1 MTAGYILVFVILVL
15 GGVIATVS
23 DRLGTKVGKARLS
36 LFKLRPRDTAVVV
49 TVMAGS
55 ILSATTLGILFAT
68 SKPLRTGVFR
78 IDEIQKRLNN
88 ARRELNQATQEKNR
102 VETELGQARAA
113 QAQARGNLEEINRS
127 LQAANAE
134 QAKTQAK
141 LNSLRTQLNSVEAA
155 KSKTEKQ
162 LSEVEAAKSQTE
174 EQLLSVEAA
183 KSRMESQLKMVETAR
198 ASTKSQLDR
207 TESQLNTVSAQ
218 KTSLRSEIAQLQGE
232 RQQLIEQRE
241 QVKTQIA
248 QRDAEISKRDREIAK
263 RDVEIAKRDAEITQ
277 REGEIAKREGEIAKR
292 DKEIVSR
299 NELIAQ
305 RDQEIAQRVQNL
317 ADRDRAIVDR
327 DKVIAEREALLQTLA
342 EQQTKLEQ
350 QQALLQQQVQ
360 VLERDFQAIR
370 EGTVAI
376 RRGQILAAG
385 VVRIVD
391 PALASRAID
400 RLLQEANKTTVE
412 LMQPGNTKVKEQV
425 VQITNA
431 EIEQLINQIKDGQD
445 YVVRIVAGANYL
457 REEKRIKVFAEAEIN
472 RVVFRAG
479 DVIVGISVDPVT
491 STDEQVRQQLQ
502 QLIEACQFRAR
513 LIGVVGG
520 RVQVADNRIETLAG
534 FVDRLQQY
542 DKPLEVQ
549 AIATDVTYIAG
560 PLKIDLVA
568 LENGVVVFRTGQ
580 QPPGGPDVKVK

>member
-55 ILSATTLGILFAT
+55 ILSALTLGILFAT

-88 ARRELNQATQEKNR
+88 ARREIDQATQEKHR
-102 VETELGQARAA
+102 VETELAQALAA
-113 QAQARGNLEEINRS
+113 QAQARANLEQINQS

-134 QAKTQAK
+134 QARTQTK
-141 LNSLRTQLNSVEAA
+141 LNSLRAQLNSVQAA
-155 KSKTEKQ
+155 KSKTEQQ
-162 LSEVEAAKSQTE
+162 LSQVEAAKSQTE
-174 EQLLSVEAA
+174 EQLSSVEAA
-183 KSRMESQLKMVETAR
+183 KSRTEEQLKLVETAR
-198 ASTKSQLDR
+198 LSTKAQLDR
-207 TESQLNTVSAQ
+207 TENQLKTVSAQ
-218 KTSLRSEIAQLQGE
+218 KTTLGSEIAQLQEE

-248 QRDAEISKRDREIAK
+248 QRDR
-263 RDVEIAKRDAEITQ
+263 EIAKRDAEIAQ
-277 REGEIAKREGEIAKR
+277 R
-292 DKEIVSR
+292 DKEIVDR

-305 RDQEIAQRVQNL
+305 RDKEIAQRMQNL
-317 ADRDRAIVDR
+317 AERDRIIVER
-327 DKVIAEREALLQTLA
+327 DKVIAEREALLETLA
-342 EQQTKLEQ
+342 QQQAQLEQ
-350 QQALLQQQVQ
+350 QQTLLQQQVQ

-385 VVRIVD
+385 VVRIVE
-391 PALASRAID
+391 PAMASGAID
-400 RLLQEANKTTVE
+400 QLLREANKTTVG
-412 LMQPGNTKVKEQV
+412 LMQPENTKVRDQV
-425 VQITNA
+425 IQITKA
-431 EIEQLINQIKDGQD
+431 EIDQLISQIKDGQD

-457 REEKRIKVFAEAEIN
+457 REEKLIKVFAEAEIN

-479 DVIVGISVDPVT
+479 DVIAGVAVDPVT
-491 STDEQVRQQLQ
+491 LTDEQVRQQLL

-520 RVQVADNRIETLAG
+520 RVQVADNRVETLAG
-534 FVDRLQQY
+534 FIERLQQY
-542 DKPLEVQ
+542 EKPLDVQ
-549 AIATDVTYIAG
+549 AITADVTYIAG

-568 LENGVVVFRTGQ
+568 LENGAVVFRTGQ
-580 QPPGGPDVKVK
+580 QNQGGGEN

>member
-55 ILSATTLGILFAT
+55 ILSAITLGILFAT

-88 ARRELNQATQEKNR
+88 ARREINQATQEKNR
-102 VETELGQARAA
+102 VESELAQARAA
-113 QAQARGNLEEINRS
+113 QAQARANLEQINQS

-134 QAKTQAK
+134 QARTQTK
-141 LNSLRTQLNSVEAA
+141 LNSLRAQLNSVQAAKSKTEEQLSQVEAA
-155 KSKTEKQ
+155 KSKTEEQ
-162 LSEVEAAKSQTE
+162 LS
-174 EQLLSVEAA
+174 SVEAA
-183 KSRMESQLKMVETAR
+183 KSRTEEQLKLVETIR
-198 ASTKSQLDR
+198 STTQAQLDR
-207 TESQLNTVSAQ
+207 TENQLKTVSAQ
-218 KTSLRSEIAQLQGE
+218 KTTLGSEIAQLQEE

-248 QRDAEISKRDREIAK
+248 QRDREIAQRDREIVA
-263 RDVEIAKRDAEITQ
+263 
-277 REGEIAKREGEIAKR
+277 
-292 DKEIVSR
+292 R

-305 RDQEIAQRVQNL
+305 RDKEIAQRVQNL
-317 ADRDRAIVDR
+317 AERDRIIVER
-327 DKVIAEREALLQTLA
+327 DKVIAEREALLETLA
-342 EQQTKLEQ
+342 QQQTQLEQ
-350 QQALLQQQVQ
+350 QQTVLQQQVQ
-360 VLERDFQAIR
+360 ILERDFQAIR

-385 VVRIVD
+385 VVRIIE
-391 PALASRAID
+391 PGMASGAID

-412 LMQPGNTKVKEQV
+412 LMQPENKKAKEQV
-425 VQITNA
+425 IQITKA
-431 EIEQLINQIKDGQD
+431 EIDQLISQIKDGQD

-457 REEKRIKVFAEAEIN
+457 REEKLIKVFAEAEIN

-479 DVIVGISVDPVT
+479 DVIAGVAVDSVT
-491 STDEQVRQQLQ
+491 LTDEQVRQQLL

-520 RVQVADNRIETLAG
+520 RVQVADNQVETLAG
-534 FVDRLQQY
+534 FIERLQQY
-542 DKPLEVQ
+542 DKPLDVQ
-549 AIATDVTYIAG
+549 AIAADVTYIAG

-568 LENGVVVFRTGQ
+568 RENGVVVFRTGQ
-580 QPPGGPDVKVK
+580 QIQGQGDLKLR

>member
-55 ILSATTLGILFAT
+55 ILSALTLGILFAT

-88 ARRELNQATQEKNR
+88 ARREINQATQEKNR
-102 VETELGQARAA
+102 VESELAQARAA
-113 QAQARGNLEEINRS
+113 QAQARANLEQINQS

-134 QAKTQAK
+134 QARTQTK
-141 LNSLRTQLNSVEAA
+141 LNSLRAQLNSVQAAKSKTEQQLSQVEAA
-155 KSKTEKQ
+155 KSKTEEQ
-162 LSEVEAAKSQTE
+162 LS
-174 EQLLSVEAA
+174 SVEAA
-183 KSRMESQLKMVETAR
+183 KSRTEEQLKLVETAR
-198 ASTKSQLDR
+198 SSTKAQLDR
-207 TESQLNTVSAQ
+207 TENQLKTVSAQ
-218 KTSLRSEIAQLQGE
+218 KTTLGSEIAQLQEE
-232 RQQLIEQRE
+232 RQELID

-248 QRDAEISKRDREIAK
+248 QRDR
-263 RDVEIAKRDAEITQ
+263 EIAKRDAEIAQ
-277 REGEIAKREGEIAKR
+277 R
-292 DKEIVSR
+292 DKEIVDR

-305 RDQEIAQRVQNL
+305 RDKEIAQRVQNL
-317 ADRDRAIVDR
+317 AERDRTIVER
-327 DKVIAEREALLQTLA
+327 DKVIAEREALLETLA
-342 EQQTKLEQ
+342 QQQTQLEQ
-350 QQALLQQQVQ
+350 QQTLLQQQVQ

-385 VVRIVD
+385 VVRIIE
-391 PALASRAID
+391 PGMASGAID
-400 RLLQEANKTTVE
+400 RLLQEANKTTVG
-412 LMQPGNTKVKEQV
+412 LMQPENRKVREQV
-425 VQITNA
+425 IQITKA
-431 EIEQLINQIKDGQD
+431 EIDQLISQIKDGQD

-457 REEKRIKVFAEAEIN
+457 REEKVIKVFAEAEIN

-479 DVIVGISVDPVT
+479 DVIAGVAVDPVT
-491 STDEQVRQQLQ
+491 LTDEQVRQQLL

-520 RVQVADNRIETLAG
+520 RVQVADNQIETLAG
-534 FVDRLQQY
+534 FIERLQQY
-542 DKPLEVQ
+542 EKPLDVQ
-549 AIATDVTYIAG
+549 AIAADVTYIAG

-568 LENGVVVFRTGQ
+568 LENGAVVFRTGQ
-580 QPPGGPDVKVK
+580 QTQGPGDLKIK

>member
-55 ILSATTLGILFAT
+55 ILSAITLGILFAT

-88 ARRELNQATQEKNR
+88 ARREINQATQEKNR
-102 VETELGQARAA
+102 VETELAQARAA
-113 QAQARGNLEEINRS
+113 QAQARANLEQINRS
-127 LQAANAE
+127 LLAANAE
-134 QAKTQAK
+134 QARTQTK
-141 LNSLRTQLNSVEAA
+141 LNSLRSQLNSVQAA
-155 KSKTEKQ
+155 KSQTEQQ
-162 LSEVEAAKSQTE
+162 LSQVEAAKSQTE
-174 EQLLSVEAA
+174 EQLASVEAA
-183 KSRMESQLKMVETAR
+183 KSRTEAQLKLVETAR
-198 ASTKSQLDR
+198 STTRTQLDR

-218 KTSLRSEIAQLQGE
+218 KTTLGSEIAQLQAE

-248 QRDAEISKRDREIAK
+248 QRDREIAK
-263 RDVEIAKRDAEITQ
+263 RDAAIAKRDA
-277 REGEIAKREGEIAKR
+277 A
-292 DKEIVSR
+292 IVDR
-299 NELIAQ
+299 NALIAQ
-305 RDQEIAQRVQNL
+305 RDKEIAQRVQNL
-317 ADRDRAIVDR
+317 ADRDLTIVDR
-327 DKVIAEREALLQTLA
+327 DKVIAEREALLETLA
-342 EQQTKLEQ
+342 QQQAQLEQ
-350 QQALLQQQVQ
+350 QQTLLQQQMQ

-385 VVRIVD
+385 VVRITD
-391 PALASRAID
+391 TGTASRAID
-400 RLLQEANKTTVE
+400 RLLQEANKTTVG
-412 LMQPGNTKVKEQV
+412 LMQPENSKIREQV
-425 VQITNA
+425 IQITKA
-431 EIEQLINQIKDGQD
+431 EIDQLISQIKDGQD

-479 DVIVGISVDPVT
+479 DVISAVSVDPVT
-491 STDEQVRQQLQ
+491 STDERVREQLQ

-542 DKPLEVQ
+542 DKPLEVR
-549 AIATDVTYIAG
+549 AIAADVTYIAG

-568 LENGVVVFRTGQ
+568 VQNGIVVFRTGKPPTVNR
-580 QPPGGPDVKVK
+580 QPTNNK

>member
-55 ILSATTLGILFAT
+55 ILSALTLGILFAT

-88 ARRELNQATQEKNR
+88 ARREINQATQEKNR
-102 VETELGQARAA
+102 VETELAQARAA
-113 QAQARGNLEEINRS
+113 QAQARANLEQINQS

-134 QAKTQAK
+134 QALTQTK
-141 LNSLRTQLNSVEAA
+141 LNSLRAQLNSVQAAKSKTEEQLSQVEAA
-155 KSKTEKQ
+155 KSKTE
-162 LSEVEAAKSQTE
+162 
-174 EQLLSVEAA
+174 EQLRSVEAA
-183 KSRMESQLKMVETAR
+183 KSRTEEQLKLVETIR
-198 ASTKSQLDR
+198 STTQAQLDR
-207 TESQLNTVSAQ
+207 TQNQLKTVSAQ
-218 KTSLRSEIAQLQGE
+218 KTALGSEIAQLQEE

-248 QRDAEISKRDREIAK
+248 QRDAEI
-263 RDVEIAKRDAEITQ
+263 AKRDAEIAQ
-277 REGEIAKREGEIAKR
+277 R
-292 DKEIVSR
+292 DKEIVDR

-305 RDQEIAQRVQNL
+305 RDKEIAQRMQNL
-317 ADRDRAIVDR
+317 AERDRTIIER
-327 DKVIAEREALLQTLA
+327 DKVIAEREALLETLA
-342 EQQTKLEQ
+342 QQQAQLEQ
-350 QQALLQQQVQ
+350 QQTVLQQQVQ
-360 VLERDFQAIR
+360 ILERDFQAIR

-385 VVRIVD
+385 VVRIIE
-391 PALASRAID
+391 PGMASRAID
-400 RLLQEANKTTVE
+400 RLLQEANKTTVG
-412 LMQPGNTKVKEQV
+412 LMQPENTKVRDQV
-425 VQITNA
+425 IQITKA
-431 EIEQLINQIKDGQD
+431 EIDQLISQIKDGQD

-457 REEKRIKVFAEAEIN
+457 REEKLIKVFAEAEIN

-479 DVIVGISVDPVT
+479 DVIAGVAVDPVT
-491 STDEQVRQQLQ
+491 LTDEQVRQQLL

-520 RVQVADNRIETLAG
+520 RVQVADSQIETLAG
-534 FVDRLQQY
+534 FIERLQQY
-542 DKPLEVQ
+542 EKPLDVQ
-549 AIATDVTYIAG
+549 AIAADVTYIAG

-580 QPPGGPDVKVK
+580 QKAGPGDLKVKK

>member
-55 ILSATTLGILFAT
+55 ILSALTLGIMFAT

-88 ARRELNQATQEKNR
+88 ARREINQATQEKNR
-102 VETELGQARAA
+102 VETELAQARAA
-113 QAQARGNLEEINRS
+113 QAQARANLEQINQS

-134 QAKTQAK
+134 QALTQTK
-141 LNSLRTQLNSVEAA
+141 LNSLRAQLNSVQAA
-155 KSKTEKQ
+155 KSKTEQQ
-162 LSEVEAAKSQTE
+162 LSQVEAAKSQTE
-174 EQLLSVEAA
+174 EQLSSVEAA
-183 KSRMESQLKMVETAR
+183 KSRTEEQLKLVETAR
-198 ASTKSQLDR
+198 SSTKAQLDR
-207 TESQLNTVSAQ
+207 TENQLKTVSAQ
-218 KTSLRSEIAQLQGE
+218 KTTLGAEIAQLQEE
-232 RQQLIEQRE
+232 RQQLIG

-248 QRDAEISKRDREIAK
+248 QRDQEIAK
-263 RDVEIAKRDAEITQ
+263 REREIAKRDAEIV
-277 REGEIAKREGEIAKR
+277 
-292 DKEIVSR
+292 DR

-305 RDQEIAQRVQNL
+305 RDKEIAQRVQNL
-317 ADRDRAIVDR
+317 AERDRTIVER
-327 DKVIAEREALLQTLA
+327 DKVIAEREALLETLA
-342 EQQTKLEQ
+342 QQQTQLEQ
-350 QQALLQQQVQ
+350 QQTLLQQQVQ

-385 VVRIVD
+385 VVRIIE
-391 PALASRAID
+391 PGMASRAID
-400 RLLQEANKTTVE
+400 RLLQEANKTTVG
-412 LMQPGNTKVKEQV
+412 LMQPQNKKVRDQV
-425 VQITNA
+425 IQITKA
-431 EIEQLINQIKDGQD
+431 EIDQLISQVKDGQD

-457 REEKRIKVFAEAEIN
+457 REEKVIKVFAEAEIN

-479 DVIVGISVDPVT
+479 DVIAGVAVDPVILT
-491 STDEQVRQQLQ
+491 NEQVRQQLL

-520 RVQVADNRIETLAG
+520 RVQVADSQIETLAG
-534 FVDRLQQY
+534 FIDRLQQY
-542 DKPLEVQ
+542 EKPLDVQ
-549 AIATDVTYIAG
+549 AIAADVTYIAG

-568 LENGVVVFRTGQ
+568 LEKGVVVFRTGQ
-580 QPPGGPDVKVK
+580 QKPGPGDLKIKN

>member
-15 GGVIATVS
+15 GGAIATIS

-88 ARRELNQATQEKNR
+88 ARRELNQTTQEKNR
-102 VETELGQARAA
+102 VETELAQARAA
-113 QAQARGNLEEINRS
+113 QAQAKANLEEINRS

-141 LNSLRTQLNSVEAA
+141 LNSLRTQLNSVQAA
-155 KSKTEKQ
+155 KSKTEQQ
-162 LSEVEAAKSQTE
+162 LSQVEAAKSQTE
-174 EQLLSVEAA
+174 SQLLSVEAA
-183 KSRMESQLKMVETAR
+183 KSRTESQLKLVESAR
-198 ASTKSQLDR
+198 AATKSQLDR

-218 KTSLRSEIAQLQGE
+218 KTNLGSEISQLQGE

-241 QVKTQIA
+241 LVKTQIA
-248 QRDAEISKRDREIAK
+248 QRDREIAQRDREIAK
-263 RDVEIAKRDAEITQ
+263 RDAEI
-277 REGEIAKREGEIAKR
+277 G
-292 DKEIVSR
+292 SR
-299 NELIAQ
+299 NELIAE
-305 RDQEIAQRVQNL
+305 RDKEIAQRVQNL
-317 ADRDRAIVDR
+317 ADRDRAIVER
-327 DKVIAEREALLQTLA
+327 DKVIAERETLLQTLA
-342 EQQTKLEQ
+342 EQQTQLEQ
-350 QQALLQQQVQ
+350 QQALLQQQMQ

-385 VVRIVD
+385 VVRIQE
-391 PALASRAID
+391 PESASRAID
-400 RLLQEANKTTVE
+400 RILQEANKTTVG

-425 VQITNA
+425 IQITKA
-431 EIEQLINQIKDGQD
+431 EIEQLINQVKDGQD

-457 REEKRIKVFAEAEIN
+457 REEKLIKVFAEAEIN
-472 RVVFRAG
+472 RVVFRSG
-479 DVIVGISVDPVT
+479 DVIAAVSVDPVT

-542 DKPLEVQ
+542 DKPLEVR

-568 LENGVVVFRTGQ
+568 VQNGVVVFRTGQ
-580 QPPGGPDVKVK
+580 QNQGQGDLKVK

>member
-55 ILSATTLGILFAT
+55 ILSALTLGILFAT

-88 ARRELNQATQEKNR
+88 ARREINQATQEKNR
-102 VETELGQARAA
+102 VETELAQARAA
-113 QAQARGNLEEINRS
+113 QAQARANLEQINQS

-134 QAKTQAK
+134 QALTQTK
-141 LNSLRTQLNSVEAA
+141 LNSLRAQLNSVQAAKSKTEEQLSQVEAA
-155 KSKTEKQ
+155 KSKTE
-162 LSEVEAAKSQTE
+162 
-174 EQLLSVEAA
+174 EQLRSVEAA
-183 KSRMESQLKMVETAR
+183 KSRTEEQLKLVETIR
-198 ASTKSQLDR
+198 STTQAQLDR
-207 TESQLNTVSAQ
+207 TQNQLKTVSAQ
-218 KTSLRSEIAQLQGE
+218 KTALGSEIAQLQEE

-248 QRDAEISKRDREIAK
+248 QRDAEI
-263 RDVEIAKRDAEITQ
+263 AKRDAEIAQ
-277 REGEIAKREGEIAKR
+277 R
-292 DKEIVSR
+292 DKEIVDR

-305 RDQEIAQRVQNL
+305 RDKEIAQRMQNL
-317 ADRDRAIVDR
+317 AERDRTIIER
-327 DKVIAEREALLQTLA
+327 DKVIAEREALLETLA
-342 EQQTKLEQ
+342 QQQAQLEQ
-350 QQALLQQQVQ
+350 QQTVLQQQVQ
-360 VLERDFQAIR
+360 ILERDFQAIR

-385 VVRIVD
+385 VVRIIE
-391 PALASRAID
+391 PGMASRAID
-400 RLLQEANKTTVE
+400 RLLQEANKTTVG
-412 LMQPGNTKVKEQV
+412 LMQPENTKVRDQV
-425 VQITNA
+425 IQITKA
-431 EIEQLINQIKDGQD
+431 EIDQLISQIKDGQD

-457 REEKRIKVFAEAEIN
+457 REEKLIKVFAEAEIN

-479 DVIVGISVDPVT
+479 DVIAGVAVDPVT
-491 STDEQVRQQLQ
+491 LTDEQVRQQLL

-520 RVQVADNRIETLAG
+520 RVQVADSQIETLAG
-534 FVDRLQQY
+534 FIERLQQY
-542 DKPLEVQ
+542 EKPLDVQ
-549 AIATDVTYIAG
+549 AIAADVTYIAG

-568 LENGVVVFRTGQ
+568 RENGVVVFRTGQ
-580 QPPGGPDVKVK
+580 QKAGPGDLKVKK

>member
-55 ILSATTLGILFAT
+55 ILSALTLGILFAT

-88 ARRELNQATQEKNR
+88 ARREINQATQEKHR
-102 VETELGQARAA
+102 VETELALALAA
-113 QAQARGNLEEINRS
+113 QAQARANLEQINQS

-134 QAKTQAK
+134 QARTQTK
-141 LNSLRTQLNSVEAA
+141 LNSLRAQLNSVQAA
-155 KSKTEKQ
+155 KSKTEQQ
-162 LSEVEAAKSQTE
+162 LSQVEAAKSQTE
-174 EQLLSVEAA
+174 EQLSSVEAA
-183 KSRMESQLKMVETAR
+183 KSRTEEQLKLVETAR
-198 ASTKSQLDR
+198 STTKAQLAR
-207 TESQLNTVSAQ
+207 TENQLKTVSAQ
-218 KTSLRSEIAQLQGE
+218 KTTLGSEIAQLQEE

-248 QRDAEISKRDREIAK
+248 QRDR
-263 RDVEIAKRDAEITQ
+263 EIAKRDAEIAQ
-277 REGEIAKREGEIAKR
+277 RDR
-292 DKEIVSR
+292 EIVDR

-305 RDQEIAQRVQNL
+305 RDKEIAQRVQNL
-317 ADRDRAIVDR
+317 AERDRIIVER
-327 DKVIAEREALLQTLA
+327 DKVIAEREALLETLA
-342 EQQTKLEQ
+342 QQQAQLEQ
-350 QQALLQQQVQ
+350 QQTLLQQQMQ

-385 VVRIVD
+385 VVRIVE
-391 PALASRAID
+391 PGMASGAID
-400 RLLQEANKTTVE
+400 RLLQEANKTTVG
-412 LMQPGNTKVKEQV
+412 LMQPENTKVRDQV
-425 VQITNA
+425 IQITKA
-431 EIEQLINQIKDGQD
+431 EIDQLISQIKDGQD

-457 REEKRIKVFAEAEIN
+457 REEKLIKVFAEAEIN

-479 DVIVGISVDPVT
+479 DVIAGVAVDPVT
-491 STDEQVRQQLQ
+491 LSEEQVRQQLQ
-502 QLIEACQFRAR
+502 ELIEACQFRAR

-520 RVQVADNRIETLAG
+520 RVQVADNQIETLAG
-534 FVDRLQQY
+534 FIERLQQY
-542 DKPLEVQ
+542 EKPLDVQ
-549 AIATDVTYIAG
+549 AIAADVTYIAG

-568 LENGVVVFRTGQ
+568 LENGAVVFRTGEQ
-580 QPPGGPDVKVK
+580 KQGPGDLKIK

>member
-1 MTAGYILVFVILVL
+1 MTAGYILVFVILIL

-88 ARRELNQATQEKNR
+88 ARRELNLATEEKKR
-102 VETELGQARAA
+102 VETELSQARAA
-113 QAQARGNLEEINRS
+113 QAQAKANLEEINRS
-127 LQAANAE
+127 LQMANAE
-134 QAKTQAK
+134 QAETQTK
-141 LNSLRTQLNSVEAA
+141 LKSLRAQLNNVEAA
-155 KSKTEKQ
+155 KSKTQEQ
-162 LSEVEAAKSQTE
+162 LSQVEAAKSQTE
-174 EQLLSVEAA
+174 KQLATMEAA
-183 KSRMESQLKMVETAR
+183 KLRTEEQLTIVEVAK
-198 ASTKSQLDR
+198 ASTQAQLDR
-207 TESQLNTVSAQ
+207 TENQLKTVSTQ
-218 KTSLRSEIAQLQGE
+218 KTALGSEITQLQTE

-241 QVKTQIA
+241 RVKAQIA
-248 QRDAEISKRDREIAK
+248 QRDQDIAQRDK
-263 RDVEIAKRDAEITQ
+263 
-277 REGEIAKREGEIAKR
+277 EIAKREGEIAKR
-292 DKEIVSR
+292 DQEIGSR

-305 RDQEIAQRVQNL
+305 RDKEIAQRVQNL
-317 ADRDRAIVDR
+317 ADRDRAIVER
-327 DKVIAEREALLQTLA
+327 DKVIAEREALLETLA
-342 EQQTKLEQ
+342 EQQTQLEQ

-385 VVRIVD
+385 VVRIAE

-400 RLLQEANKTTVE
+400 RLLQEANKTTFG
-412 LMQPGNTKVKEQV
+412 LMQPGNTKVKEQI

-479 DVIVGISVDPVT
+479 DVIAGVSIDPLVLK
-491 STDEQVRQQLQ
+491 DEQVRQQLQ

-520 RVQVADNRIETLAG
+520 RVQVADNRIETVAS

-549 AIATDVTYIAG
+549 AIAADVTYIAG

-568 LENGVVVFRTGQ
+568 IQNGVVVFRTGK
-580 QPPGGPDVKVK
+580 QPPGGGDMKVK

>member
-55 ILSATTLGILFAT
+55 ILSALTLGILFAT

-88 ARRELNQATQEKNR
+88 ARREINQATQEKNR
-102 VETELGQARAA
+102 VETELAQARAA
-113 QAQARGNLEEINRS
+113 QAQARANLEQINQS

-134 QAKTQAK
+134 QARTQTK
-141 LNSLRTQLNSVEAA
+141 LNSLRAQLNSVQAA
-155 KSKTEKQ
+155 KSKTEQQ
-162 LSEVEAAKSQTE
+162 LSQVEAAKSQTE
-174 EQLLSVEAA
+174 EQLSSVEAA
-183 KSRMESQLKMVETAR
+183 KSRTEEQLKLVETAR
-198 ASTKSQLDR
+198 STTKAQLDR
-207 TESQLNTVSAQ
+207 TENQLKTVSAQ
-218 KTSLRSEIAQLQGE
+218 KTTLGSEIAQLQEE

-248 QRDAEISKRDREIAK
+248 QRDR
-263 RDVEIAKRDAEITQ
+263 EIAKRDAEIAQ
-277 REGEIAKREGEIAKR
+277 R
-292 DKEIVSR
+292 DKEIVDR

-305 RDQEIAQRVQNL
+305 RDKEIAQRVQNL
-317 ADRDRAIVDR
+317 AERDRTIVER
-327 DKVIAEREALLQTLA
+327 DKVIAEREALLETLA
-342 EQQTKLEQ
+342 QQQAQLEQ
-350 QQALLQQQVQ
+350 QQTLLQQQMHI
-360 VLERDFQAIR
+360 LERDFQAIR
-370 EGTVAI
+370 GGTVAI

-385 VVRIVD
+385 VVRIVE
-391 PALASRAID
+391 PGMASGAID
-400 RLLQEANKTTVE
+400 RLLQEANKTTVG
-412 LMQPGNTKVKEQV
+412 LMQPENTKVREQV
-425 VQITNA
+425 IQITRA
-431 EIEQLINQIKDGQD
+431 EIDQLISQIKDGQD

-457 REEKRIKVFAEAEIN
+457 REEKLIKVFAEAEIN

-479 DVIVGISVDPVT
+479 DVIAGVAINPVT
-491 STDEQVRQQLQ
+491 LTEEQVRQQLQ
-502 QLIEACQFRAR
+502 ELIEACQFRAR

-534 FVDRLQQY
+534 FIERLQQY
-542 DKPLEVQ
+542 DKPLDVQ
-549 AIATDVTYIAG
+549 AIAADVTYIAG

-568 LENGVVVFRTGQ
+568 LENGAVVFRTGQ

>member
-55 ILSATTLGILFAT
+55 ILSAITLGILFAT

-88 ARRELNQATQEKNR
+88 ARREINQATEEKNR
-102 VETELGQARAA
+102 VETELAQARAA
-113 QAQARGNLEEINRS
+113 QAQARANLEQINQS

-134 QAKTQAK
+134 QALTQTK
-141 LNSLRTQLNSVEAA
+141 LNSLRAQLNSVQAA
-155 KSKTEKQ
+155 KSKTEQQ
-162 LSEVEAAKSQTE
+162 LSQVEAAKSQTE
-174 EQLLSVEAA
+174 EQLSSVEAA
-183 KSRMESQLKMVETAR
+183 KSRTEEQLKLVETIR
-198 ASTKSQLDR
+198 STTQAQLDR
-207 TESQLNTVSAQ
+207 TENQLKTVSAQ
-218 KTSLRSEIAQLQGE
+218 KTTLGSEIAQLQEE

-248 QRDAEISKRDREIAK
+248 QRDAEI
-263 RDVEIAKRDAEITQ
+263 AKRDAEIAQ
-277 REGEIAKREGEIAKR
+277 R
-292 DKEIVSR
+292 DKEIVDR

-305 RDQEIAQRVQNL
+305 RDKEIAQRVQNL
-317 ADRDRAIVDR
+317 AERDRTIVER
-327 DKVIAEREALLQTLA
+327 DKVIAEREALLETLA
-342 EQQTKLEQ
+342 QQQAQLEQ
-350 QQALLQQQVQ
+350 QQTVLQQQVQ
-360 VLERDFQAIR
+360 ILERDFQAIR

-385 VVRIVD
+385 VVRIIE
-391 PALASRAID
+391 PGMASGAID
-400 RLLQEANKTTVE
+400 RLLQEANKTTVG
-412 LMQPGNTKVKEQV
+412 LMQPENTKVRDQV
-425 VQITNA
+425 IQITKA
-431 EIEQLINQIKDGQD
+431 EIDQLISQIKDGQD

-457 REEKRIKVFAEAEIN
+457 REEKLIKVFAEAEIN

-479 DVIVGISVDPVT
+479 DVIAGVAVDPVT
-491 STDEQVRQQLQ
+491 LTDEQVRQQLL

-520 RVQVADNRIETLAG
+520 RVQVADNQVETLAG
-534 FVDRLQQY
+534 FIERLQQY
-542 DKPLEVQ
+542 DKPLDVQ
-549 AIATDVTYIAG
+549 AIAADVTYIAG

>member
-15 GGVIATVS
+15 GGTIATVS

-55 ILSATTLGILFAT
+55 ILSALTLGILFAT

-102 VETELGQARAA
+102 VETELAQARAA
-113 QAQARGNLEEINRS
+113 GAQARANLEQINRS

-134 QAKTQAK
+134 QARTQTK
-141 LNSLRTQLNSVEAA
+141 LNSLRSQLNSVQAA
-155 KSKTEKQ
+155 KSQTEQQ
-162 LSEVEAAKSQTE
+162 LSQVEAAKSQTE
-174 EQLLSVEAA
+174 EQLSSVEAA
-183 KSRMESQLKMVETAR
+183 KSRTEAQLKLVETAR
-198 ASTKSQLDR
+198 STTRTQLDR

-218 KTSLRSEIAQLQGE
+218 KTSLGSEIAQLQGE

-248 QRDAEISKRDREIAK
+248 QRDREIAQ
-263 RDVEIAKRDAEITQ
+263 REAEIAKRDAEI
-277 REGEIAKREGEIAKR
+277 A
-292 DKEIVSR
+292 DR

-305 RDQEIAQRVQNL
+305 RDKEIAQRAQNL
-317 ADRDRAIVDR
+317 AERDQAIVDR
-327 DKVIAEREALLQTLA
+327 DKVIAEREELLEILA
-342 EQQTKLEQ
+342 QQQAQLEQ
-350 QQALLQQQVQ
+350 QQTLLQQQVQ

-385 VVRIVD
+385 VVRITD
-391 PALASRAID
+391 TGTASRAID
-400 RLLQEANKTTVE
+400 RLLQEANKTTVG
-412 LMQPGNTKVKEQV
+412 LMQPQNTKVREQV
-425 VQITNA
+425 IQITKA
-431 EIEQLINQIKDGQD
+431 EIDQLINQIKDGQD

-457 REEKRIKVFAEAEIN
+457 REEKLIKVFAEAEIN

-479 DVIVGISVDPVT
+479 DVISAVSVDPVT
-491 STDEQVRQQLQ
+491 STDERVREQLQ

-542 DKPLEVQ
+542 DKPLEVR
-549 AIATDVTYIAG
+549 AIAADVTYIAG

-568 LENGVVVFRTGQ
+568 VENGVAVFRTGK
-580 QPPGGPDVKVK
+580 QPTVSRQPTNNK

>member
-1 MTAGYILVFVILVL
+1 MTAGYILIFVMLVL

-55 ILSATTLGILFAT
+55 ILSAITLGILFAT
-68 SKPLRTGVFR
+68 SKPLRTGVFS

-88 ARRELNQATQEKNR
+88 ARREIKQATQEKNR
-102 VETELGQARAA
+102 VETELAQALAA
-113 QAQARGNLEEINRS
+113 QSQAKANLEQINQS

-134 QAKTQAK
+134 QAKTQTK
-141 LNSLRTQLNSVEAA
+141 LNSLRAQLNSVQAA
-155 KSKTEKQ
+155 KSKTEQQ
-162 LSEVEAAKSQTE
+162 LSQVEAAKSQTE
-174 EQLLSVEAA
+174 EQLATVEAA
-183 KSRMESQLKMVETAR
+183 KSQTEEQLKLVETAR
-198 ASTKSQLDR
+198 STTRVQLDR
-207 TESQLNTVSAQ
+207 TENQLKTVSGQ
-218 KTSLRSEIAQLQGE
+218 KTTLSSEIAQLQAE

-248 QRDAEISKRDREIAK
+248 QRDKEIAQ
-263 RDVEIAKRDAEITQ
+263 REAEITK
-277 REGEIAKREGEIAKR
+277 RNVAIVDRNKLIAER
-292 DKEIVSR
+292 DKEIAQR
-299 NELIAQ
+299 AENLAQ
-305 RDQEIAQRVQNL
+305 RDRI
-317 ADRDRAIVDR
+317 IVER
-327 DKVIAEREALLQTLA
+327 DKVIAEREALLETLG
-342 EQQTKLEQ
+342 QQQAQLEQ
-350 QQALLQQQVQ
+350 QQTLLQQQMQ

-385 VVRIVD
+385 VVSIKEAGTER
-391 PALASRAID
+391 RAID

-412 LMQPGNTKVKEQV
+412 LMQPENNKVREQV
-425 VQITNA
+425 IQITKA
-431 EIEQLINQIKDGQD
+431 EIDQLISQIKDGKD

-457 REEKRIKVFAEAEIN
+457 RQEKVIKVFAEAEIN

-479 DVIVGISVDPVT
+479 DVIAGVAVDPVALP
-491 STDEQVRQQLQ
+491 DEQVRQQLQ

-520 RVQVADNRIETLAG
+520 RVQVADNRIETLGG

-542 DKPLEVQ
+542 DKPLEVR
-549 AIATDVTYIAG
+549 AIAADVTYIAG

-568 LENGVVVFRTGQ
+568 LSNGVVVFRTGQ
-580 QPPGGPDVKVK
+580 QEPSRGDLKLR

>member
-55 ILSATTLGILFAT
+55 ILSALTLGILFAT

-88 ARRELNQATQEKNR
+88 ARKEINQATQEKNR
-102 VETELGQARAA
+102 VETELAQARAA
-113 QAQARGNLEEINRS
+113 QAQARANLEQINQS

-134 QAKTQAK
+134 QARTQTK
-141 LNSLRTQLNSVEAA
+141 LNSLRAQLNSVQAA
-155 KSKTEKQ
+155 KSKTEQQ
-162 LSEVEAAKSQTE
+162 LSQVEAAKSQTE
-174 EQLLSVEAA
+174 EQLSSVEAA
-183 KSRMESQLKMVETAR
+183 KSRTEEQLKLVETAR
-198 ASTKSQLDR
+198 STTKAQLDR
-207 TESQLNTVSAQ
+207 TQNQLKTVSAQ
-218 KTSLRSEIAQLQGE
+218 KTTLESEISQLQE
-232 RQQLIEQRE
+232 DRQQLIEQRE

-248 QRDAEISKRDREIAK
+248 QRDREIAK
-263 RDVEIAKRDAEITQ
+263 REAE
-277 REGEIAKREGEIAKR
+277 
-292 DKEIVSR
+292 
-299 NELIAQ
+299 IAQ
-305 RDQEIAQRVQNL
+305 RDKEIAQRVQNL
-317 ADRDRAIVDR
+317 AERDRIIVER
-327 DKVIAEREALLQTLA
+327 DKVIAEREALLETLA
-342 EQQTKLEQ
+342 QQQAQIEQ
-350 QQALLQQQVQ
+350 QQTLLQQQVQ

-385 VVRIVD
+385 VVRIVE
-391 PALASRAID
+391 PGMASGAID
-400 RLLQEANKTTVE
+400 RLLQEANKTTVG
-412 LMQPGNTKVKEQV
+412 LMQPENRKVREQV
-425 VQITNA
+425 IQITKA
-431 EIEQLINQIKDGQD
+431 EIDQLISQIKDGQD

-457 REEKRIKVFAEAEIN
+457 REEKLIKVFAEAEIN

-479 DVIVGISVDPVT
+479 DVIAGVAVDPVT
-491 STDEQVRQQLQ
+491 LTDEQVRQQLL

-520 RVQVADNRIETLAG
+520 RVQVADNQVETLAG
-534 FVDRLQQY
+534 FIDRLQQY
-542 DKPLEVQ
+542 KKPLDVQ
-549 AIATDVTYIAG
+549 AIAADVTYIAG

-568 LENGVVVFRTGQ
+568 RENGAVVFRTRQQNQGQ
-580 QPPGGPDVKVK
+580 GELKINN

>member
-55 ILSATTLGILFAT
+55 ILSALTLGILFAT

-88 ARRELNQATQEKNR
+88 ARREINQATQEKNR
-102 VETELGQARAA
+102 VETELSQARAA
-113 QAQARGNLEEINRS
+113 QAQARANLEQINQS
-127 LQAANAE
+127 LQTANAE
-134 QAKTQAK
+134 QARTQTK
-141 LNSLRTQLNSVEAA
+141 LNSLRAQLNSVQAAKSKTEQQLSQVEAA
-155 KSKTEKQ
+155 KSKTEEQ
-162 LSEVEAAKSQTE
+162 LS
-174 EQLLSVEAA
+174 SVEAA
-183 KSRMESQLKMVETAR
+183 KSRTEEQLKLVETAR
-198 ASTKSQLDR
+198 STTKAQLDR
-207 TESQLNTVSAQ
+207 TENQLKTVSAQ
-218 KTSLRSEIAQLQGE
+218 KTTLGSEIAQLQEE
-232 RQQLIEQRE
+232 RQQLIE

-248 QRDAEISKRDREIAK
+248 QRDAEI
-263 RDVEIAKRDAEITQ
+263 
-277 REGEIAKREGEIAKR
+277 AKREAEIAQR
-292 DKEIVSR
+292 DKEIVAR

-305 RDQEIAQRVQNL
+305 RDKEIAQRVQNL
-317 ADRDRAIVDR
+317 ADRDRTIVER
-327 DKVIAEREALLQTLA
+327 DKVIAEREALLETLA
-342 EQQTKLEQ
+342 QQQSQLEQ
-350 QQALLQQQVQ
+350 QQTLLQQQVQ

-385 VVRIVD
+385 VVRIVE
-391 PALASRAID
+391 PGMASRAID
-400 RLLQEANKTTVE
+400 RLLQEANKTTVG
-412 LMQPGNTKVKEQV
+412 LMQPENKKVRDQII
-425 VQITNA
+425 QITKA
-431 EIEQLINQIKDGQD
+431 EIDQLISQIKDGQD

-457 REEKRIKVFAEAEIN
+457 REEKVIKVFAEAEIN

-479 DVIVGISVDPVT
+479 DVIAGVAVDPVT
-491 STDEQVRQQLQ
+491 LTDEQVRQQLL

-520 RVQVADNRIETLAG
+520 RVQVADSQIETLAG
-534 FVDRLQQY
+534 FIERLQQY
-542 DKPLEVQ
+542 EKPLDVQ
-549 AIATDVTYIAG
+549 AIAADVTYIAG

-568 LENGVVVFRTGQ
+568 LEKGVVVFRTGQ
-580 QPPGGPDVKVK
+580 QKQGPGDLKIKN

>member
-36 LFKLRPRDTAVVV
+36 LFKLRPRDTAAVV

-55 ILSATTLGILFAT
+55 ILSALTLGILFAT

-88 ARRELNQATQEKNR
+88 ARREINQATQEKNR
-102 VETELGQARAA
+102 VETELAQALAA
-113 QAQARGNLEEINRS
+113 QAQARANLEQINQS

-134 QAKTQAK
+134 QARTQTK
-141 LNSLRTQLNSVEAA
+141 LNSLRAQLNSVQAA
-155 KSKTEKQ
+155 KSKTEQQ
-162 LSEVEAAKSQTE
+162 LSQVEAAKSQTE
-174 EQLLSVEAA
+174 EQLSSVEAA
-183 KSRMESQLKMVETAR
+183 KSRTEEQLKLVETAR
-198 ASTKSQLDR
+198 STTKAQLAR
-207 TESQLNTVSAQ
+207 TDNQLKTVSAQ
-218 KTSLRSEIAQLQGE
+218 KTALGSEIAQLQEE
-232 RQQLIEQRE
+232 RQQLIQQRE

-248 QRDAEISKRDREIAK
+248 QRDREIAK
-263 RDVEIAKRDAEITQ
+263 QDAEIGQ
-277 REGEIAKREGEIAKR
+277 R
-292 DKEIVSR
+292 DKEIVDR

-305 RDQEIAQRVQNL
+305 RDKEIAQRVQNL
-317 ADRDRAIVDR
+317 AERDRIIVER
-327 DKVIAEREALLQTLA
+327 DKVIAEREALLETLA
-342 EQQTKLEQ
+342 QQQAQLEQ
-350 QQALLQQQVQ
+350 QQTLLQQQVQ

-385 VVRIVD
+385 VVRIVE
-391 PALASRAID
+391 PGMASRAID
-400 RLLQEANKTTVE
+400 RLLREANKTTVG
-412 LMQPGNTKVKEQV
+412 LMQPENTKVRDQV
-425 VQITNA
+425 IQITKA
-431 EIEQLINQIKDGQD
+431 EIDQLISKIKDGQD

-457 REEKRIKVFAEAEIN
+457 REEKLIKVFAEAEIN

-479 DVIVGISVDPVT
+479 DVIAGVAVDPVT
-491 STDEQVRQQLQ
+491 LTEEQVRQQLQ
-502 QLIEACQFRAR
+502 ELIEACQFRAR

-534 FVDRLQQY
+534 FIERLQQY
-542 DKPLEVQ
+542 DKPLDVQ
-549 AIATDVTYIAG
+549 AIAADVTYIAG

-568 LENGVVVFRTGQ
+568 RENGVVVFRTGQ
-580 QPPGGPDVKVK
+580 LNQGGGEN

>member
-55 ILSATTLGILFAT
+55 ILSALTLGILFAT

-88 ARRELNQATQEKNR
+88 ARREINQATQEKNR
-102 VETELGQARAA
+102 VESELAQARAA
-113 QAQARGNLEEINRS
+113 QAQARANLEQINQS

-134 QAKTQAK
+134 QARTQTK
-141 LNSLRTQLNSVEAA
+141 LNSLRAQLNSVQAAKSKTEEQLSQVEAA
-155 KSKTEKQ
+155 KSKTEEQ
-162 LSEVEAAKSQTE
+162 LS
-174 EQLLSVEAA
+174 SVEAA
-183 KSRMESQLKMVETAR
+183 KSRTEEQLKLVETAR
-198 ASTKSQLDR
+198 SSTKAQLDR
-207 TESQLNTVSAQ
+207 TENQLKTVSAQ
-218 KTSLRSEIAQLQGE
+218 KTTLGSEIAQLQEE
-232 RQQLIEQRE
+232 RQELID

-248 QRDAEISKRDREIAK
+248 QRDR
-263 RDVEIAKRDAEITQ
+263 EIAKRDAEIAQ
-277 REGEIAKREGEIAKR
+277 R
-292 DKEIVSR
+292 DKEIVDR

-305 RDQEIAQRVQNL
+305 RDKEIAQRVQNL
-317 ADRDRAIVDR
+317 AERDRTIVER
-327 DKVIAEREALLQTLA
+327 DKVIAEREALLETLA
-342 EQQTKLEQ
+342 QQQTQLEQ
-350 QQALLQQQVQ
+350 QQTLLQQQVQ
-360 VLERDFQAIR
+360 LLERDFQAIR

-385 VVRIVD
+385 VVRIIE
-391 PALASRAID
+391 PGMASRAID
-400 RLLQEANKTTVE
+400 RLLQEANKTTVG
-412 LMQPGNTKVKEQV
+412 LMQPENRKVREQV
-425 VQITNA
+425 IQITKA
-431 EIEQLINQIKDGQD
+431 EIDQLISQIKDGQD

-457 REEKRIKVFAEAEIN
+457 REEKVIKVFAEAEIN

-479 DVIVGISVDPVT
+479 DVIAGVAVDPVT
-491 STDEQVRQQLQ
+491 LTDEQVRQQLL

-520 RVQVADNRIETLAG
+520 RVQVADNQIETLAG
-534 FVDRLQQY
+534 FIERLQQY
-542 DKPLEVQ
+542 EKPLDVQ

-568 LENGVVVFRTGQ
+568 LENGAVVFRTGQ
-580 QPPGGPDVKVK
+580 QKPGPGDLKIKK

>member
-1 MTAGYILVFVILVL
+1 MTAGYILIFVILVL

-55 ILSATTLGILFAT
+55 ILSALTLGILFAT
-68 SKPLRTGVFR
+68 SKPLRNGVFR

-88 ARRELNQATQEKNR
+88 ARREINQATQEKNR
-102 VETELGQARAA
+102 VETELAQARAA
-113 QAQARGNLEEINRS
+113 QAQAKANLEQINQS

-134 QAKTQAK
+134 QAKTQTK
-141 LNSLRTQLNSVEAA
+141 LNSLRAQLNSVEAA
-155 KSKTEKQ
+155 KSKTQEQ
-162 LSEVEAAKSQTE
+162 LSQVEAAKSQTE
-174 EQLLSVEAA
+174 EQLATVEAA
-183 KSRMESQLKMVETAR
+183 KSRTEAQLKLVETAR
-198 ASTKSQLDR
+198 STTRAQLDR
-207 TESQLNTVSAQ
+207 TENQLKTVSGQ
-218 KTSLRSEIAQLQGE
+218 KTTLSSEIAQLQSE

-248 QRDAEISKRDREIAK
+248 QRDAEI
-263 RDVEIAKRDAEITQ
+263 AKRDAEIAQ
-277 REGEIAKREGEIAKR
+277 REAEIAKREGEIAKR
-292 DKEIVSR
+292 DAEIASR

-305 RDQEIAQRVQNL
+305 RDKEIAQRAENL
-317 ADRDRAIVDR
+317 ASRDRTIVER
-327 DKVIAEREALLQTLA
+327 DKVIAEREALLETLA
-342 EQQTKLEQ
+342 QQQAQLEQ
-350 QQALLQQQVQ
+350 QQTLLQQQVQ

-385 VVRIVD
+385 VVRILE
-391 PALASRAID
+391 AGTESRAID
-400 RLLQEANKTTVE
+400 RLLQEANKTTVG
-412 LMQPGNTKVKEQV
+412 LMQPENTKVREQV
-425 VQITNA
+425 IQITKA
-431 EIEQLINQIKDGQD
+431 EIDQLISQIKDGQD

-457 REEKRIKVFAEAEIN
+457 RQEKLIKVFAEAEIN

-479 DVIVGISVDPVT
+479 DVIAAVAVDPVAFP
-491 STDEQVRQQLQ
+491 DEQVRQQLQ

-542 DKPLEVQ
+542 DKPLEVR
-549 AIATDVTYIAG
+549 AIAADVTYIAG

-568 LENGVVVFRTGQ
+568 LSNGVVVFRTGQ
-580 QPPGGPDVKVK
+580 PDPGRGDLKLR

>member
-1 MTAGYILVFVILVL
+1 MTAGYILVFVILIL

-55 ILSATTLGILFAT
+55 ILSAITLGILFAT

-88 ARRELNQATQEKNR
+88 ARRELNQATQEKNL
-102 VETELGQARAA
+102 VESELAQARAA
-113 QAQARGNLEEINRS
+113 QSQVKANLKEINRS

-134 QAKTQAK
+134 QAQTQAK

-174 EQLLSVEAA
+174 
-183 KSRMESQLKMVETAR
+183 SQLKIVQTAR
-198 ASTKSQLDR
+198 ATTKSQLDR
-207 TESQLNTVSAQ
+207 TESQLKTVSAQ
-218 KTSLRSEIAQLQGE
+218 KTSLGSEIAQLQGE

-241 QVKTQIA
+241 RVKTQIA
-248 QRDAEISKRDREIAK
+248 QRDK
-263 RDVEIAKRDAEITQ
+263 
-277 REGEIAKREGEIAKR
+277 EIAKREGEIAKR

-305 RDQEIAQRVQNL
+305 RDREIAQRMQNL

-327 DKVIAEREALLQTLA
+327 DKVIGEREELLETLA
-342 EQQTKLEQ
+342 EEQTQLEK
-350 QQALLQQQVQ
+350 QQAILQQQMQ

-385 VVRIVD
+385 VVSIVD

-400 RLLQEANKTTVE
+400 RLLQEANKTTIR
-412 LMQPGNTKVKEQV
+412 LMQPQNNSAKEQV
-425 VQITNA
+425 VQITNT
-431 EIEQLINQIKDGQD
+431 EIDQLINQIKDGQD

-457 REEKRIKVFAEAEIN
+457 REEKLIKVFAEAEIN
-472 RVVFRAG
+472 RVVFRSG
-479 DVIVGISVDPVT
+479 DVISGISVNPVT
-491 STDEQVRQQLQ
+491 STDEKVRQQLE

-520 RVQVADNRIETLAG
+520 RVQVADNRIETLGG
-534 FVDRLQQY
+534 FADRVQQY
-542 DKPLEVQ
+542 GRPLEVQ
-549 AIATDVTYIAG
+549 AIAADVTYIAG

-568 LENGVVVFRTGQ
+568 IQNGVVVFRTGKQ
-580 QPPGGPDVKVK
+580 N

>member
-55 ILSATTLGILFAT
+55 ILSAITLGILFAT

-88 ARRELNQATQEKNR
+88 ARREINQATEEKNR
-102 VETELGQARAA
+102 VETELAQARAA
-113 QAQARGNLEEINRS
+113 QAQARANLEQINQS

-134 QAKTQAK
+134 QARTQTK
-141 LNSLRTQLNSVEAA
+141 LNSLRAQLNSVQAAKSKTEEQLSQVEAA
-155 KSKTEKQ
+155 KSKTEEQ
-162 LSEVEAAKSQTE
+162 LS
-174 EQLLSVEAA
+174 SVEAA
-183 KSRMESQLKMVETAR
+183 KSRTEEQLKLVETIR
-198 ASTKSQLDR
+198 STTQAQLDR
-207 TESQLNTVSAQ
+207 TENQLKTVSAQ
-218 KTSLRSEIAQLQGE
+218 KTTLGSEIAQLQEE

-248 QRDAEISKRDREIAK
+248 QRDREIAQRDREIV
-263 RDVEIAKRDAEITQ
+263 D
-277 REGEIAKREGEIAKR
+277 
-292 DKEIVSR
+292 R

-305 RDQEIAQRVQNL
+305 RDKEIAQRMQNL
-317 ADRDRAIVDR
+317 AERDRIIVER
-327 DKVIAEREALLQTLA
+327 DKVIAEREALLETLA
-342 EQQTKLEQ
+342 QQQAQLEQ
-350 QQALLQQQVQ
+350 QQTVLQQQVQ
-360 VLERDFQAIR
+360 ILERDFQAIR

-385 VVRIVD
+385 VVRIIE
-391 PALASRAID
+391 PGMASGAID
-400 RLLQEANKTTVE
+400 RLLQEANKTTVG
-412 LMQPGNTKVKEQV
+412 LMQPENTKVRDQV
-425 VQITNA
+425 IQITKA
-431 EIEQLINQIKDGQD
+431 EIDQLISQIKDGQD

-457 REEKRIKVFAEAEIN
+457 REEKLIKVFAEAEIN

-479 DVIVGISVDPVT
+479 DVIAGVAVDPVT
-491 STDEQVRQQLQ
+491 LTDEQVRQQLL

-520 RVQVADNRIETLAG
+520 RVQVADNQVETLAG
-534 FVDRLQQY
+534 FIERLQQY
-542 DKPLEVQ
+542 DKPLDVQ
-549 AIATDVTYIAG
+549 AIAADVTYIAG

-568 LENGVVVFRTGQ
+568 RENGAVVFRTGQ

>member
-55 ILSATTLGILFAT
+55 ILSAITLGILFAT

-88 ARRELNQATQEKNR
+88 ARREINQATQEKNR

-113 QAQARGNLEEINRS
+113 QAQARANLEQINRS

-134 QAKTQAK
+134 QARTQTK
-141 LNSLRTQLNSVEAA
+141 LNSLRSQLNSVQAA
-155 KSKTEKQ
+155 KSQTEQQ
-162 LSEVEAAKSQTE
+162 LSQVEAAKSQTE

-183 KSRMESQLKMVETAR
+183 KSRTEAQLKLVETAR
-198 ASTKSQLDR
+198 STTRTQLDR

-218 KTSLRSEIAQLQGE
+218 KTSLGAEIAQLQGE

-248 QRDAEISKRDREIAK
+248 QRDR
-263 RDVEIAKRDAEITQ
+263 
-277 REGEIAKREGEIAKR
+277 EIAKREGEIAKR
-292 DKEIVSR
+292 DAAIVDR
-299 NELIAQ
+299 NALITQ
-305 RDQEIAQRVQNL
+305 RDKEIAQRAQNL
-317 ADRDRAIVDR
+317 SERDRAIVER
-327 DKVIAEREALLQTLA
+327 DKVIAEREALLETLA
-342 EQQTKLEQ
+342 QQQAQLEQ
-350 QQALLQQQVQ
+350 QQTLLQQQVQ

-385 VVRIVD
+385 VVRIID
-391 PALASRAID
+391 PGTASRSID
-400 RLLQEANKTTVE
+400 RLLQEANKTTVG
-412 LMQPGNTKVKEQV
+412 LMQPDNKKARDQII
-425 VQITNA
+425 QITTA
-431 EIEQLINQIKDGQD
+431 EIDQLISQIKDGQD

-479 DVIVGISVDPVT
+479 DVISAVSVDPVT
-491 STDEQVRQQLQ
+491 STDERVREQLQ

-542 DKPLEVQ
+542 DKPLEVR

-568 LENGVVVFRTGQ
+568 VQNGVVVFRTGQ
-580 QPPGGPDVKVK
+580 QNQGRPNR

>member
-1 MTAGYILVFVILVL
+1 MTAGYILVFVILIL

-55 ILSATTLGILFAT
+55 ILSAMTLGILFAT

-78 IDEIQKRLNN
+78 IDEIQKRLSN
-88 ARRELNQATQEKNR
+88 ARKELSQATQEKNR
-102 VETELGQARAA
+102 VETELGQARHA
-113 QAQARGNLEEINRS
+113 QAQAKANLEEINRS

-134 QAKTQAK
+134 QAQTQTK

-162 LSEVEAAKSQTE
+162 LSDVEAAKSETESQLMSVEAAKSQTE
-174 EQLLSVEAA
+174 
-183 KSRMESQLKMVETAR
+183 SQLKMVQTAR
-198 ASTKSQLDR
+198 ETTKSQLDR

-218 KTSLRSEIAQLQGE
+218 KTNLGSEIAQLQGE

-241 QVKTQIA
+241 RVKTQIA
-248 QRDAEISKRDREIAK
+248 QRDK
-263 RDVEIAKRDAEITQ
+263 EIT
-277 REGEIAKREGEIAKR
+277 KREGEIAKR
-292 DKEIVSR
+292 DKEIASR

-305 RDQEIAQRVQNL
+305 RDKEIAQRVQNL

-327 DKVIAEREALLQTLA
+327 DKVIAERETLLETLA
-342 EQQTKLEQ
+342 EQQTQLEK
-350 QQALLQQQVQ
+350 QQALLQQQMQ

-385 VVRIVD
+385 VVSIAD

-400 RLLQEANKTTVE
+400 RLLQEANKTTIK
-412 LMQPGNTKVKEQV
+412 LMQPQNNSAKEQI
-425 VQITNA
+425 VQITNT

-479 DVIVGISVDPVT
+479 DVIAGISVDPVAL
-491 STDEQVRQQLQ
+491 TDEQVRQQLQ

-520 RVQVADNRIETLAG
+520 RVQVADNRIETLGG
-534 FVDRLQQY
+534 FLDRLQQY
-542 DKPLEVQ
+542 DKPLDVQ
-549 AIATDVTYIAG
+549 AIAADVTYIAG

-568 LENGVVVFRTGQ
+568 VQNGVVVFRTGKQ
-580 QPPGGPDVKVK
+580 N

>member
-55 ILSATTLGILFAT
+55 ILSALTLGILFAT
-68 SKPLRTGVFR
+68 SKPLRTGVFQ
-78 IDEIQKRLNN
+78 IDEIQKRLSN
-88 ARRELNQATQEKNR
+88 ARRGLNQATQEKNL
-102 VETELGQARAA
+102 VETELGKARAA
-113 QAQARGNLEEINRS
+113 QAQARANLEQINQS

-134 QAKTQAK
+134 QAKTQTK
-141 LNSLRTQLNSVEAA
+141 LNSLRSQLNSVQAA
-155 KSKTEKQ
+155 KSKTQEQ
-162 LSEVEAAKSQTE
+162 LSQVEAAKSQTE
-174 EQLLSVEAA
+174 EQLATVEAA
-183 KSRMESQLKMVETAR
+183 KSRTEAQLKLVETAR
-198 ASTKSQLDR
+198 STTRAQLDR
-207 TESQLNTVSAQ
+207 TENQLKTVSAQ
-218 KTSLRSEIAQLQGE
+218 KTSLGSEIAQLQAD

-241 QVKTQIA
+241 QVKVQIA
-248 QRDAEISKRDREIAK
+248 QRDREIAK
-263 RDVEIAKRDAEITQ
+263 RDAA
-277 REGEIAKREGEIAKR
+277 
-292 DKEIVSR
+292 IVDR
-299 NELIAQ
+299 NALIAQ
-305 RDQEIAQRVQNL
+305 RDKEIAQRAQNL
-317 ADRDRAIVDR
+317 SERDRTIVER
-327 DKVIAEREALLQTLA
+327 DKVIAEREALLETLA
-342 EQQTKLEQ
+342 QQQTQLEQ
-350 QQALLQQQVQ
+350 QQTVLQQQMQ

-385 VVRIVD
+385 VVRIND
-391 PALASRAID
+391 PGTASRAID
-400 RLLQEANKTTVE
+400 RLLQEANKTTVG
-412 LMQPGNTKVKEQV
+412 LMQPDNKKIREQII
-425 VQITNA
+425 QITTA
-431 EIEQLINQIKDGQD
+431 EIDQLISQIKDGQD

-479 DVIVGISVDPVT
+479 DVIAAVAVDPVT
-491 STDEQVRQQLQ
+491 LTDEQVRQQLQ

-534 FVDRLQQY
+534 FIDRLQQY
-542 DKPLEVQ
+542 DKPLEVR
-549 AIATDVTYIAG
+549 AIAADVTYIAG

-568 LENGVVVFRTGQ
+568 LSNGVVVFRTGQ
-580 QPPGGPDVKVK
+580 QQPPGGGDVKVK

>member
-55 ILSATTLGILFAT
+55 ILSAITLGILFAT

-78 IDEIQKRLNN
+78 IDEIQKRLKN
-88 ARRELNQATQEKNR
+88 ARRELNQATQEKNV

-113 QAQARGNLEEINRS
+113 QAQARANLEQINRS

-134 QAKTQAK
+134 QARTQTK
-141 LNSLRTQLNSVEAA
+141 LNSLRVQLNSVQAA
-155 KSKTEKQ
+155 KSKTEQQ
-162 LSEVEAAKSQTE
+162 LSQVEAAKSQTA
-174 EQLLSVEAA
+174 EQLSSVEAA
-183 KSRMESQLKMVETAR
+183 KSRTESQLKLVETAR
-198 ASTKSQLDR
+198 STTRTQLDR
-207 TESQLNTVSAQ
+207 TESQLKTVSAQ
-218 KTSLRSEIAQLQGE
+218 KTSLGSEIAQLQGE

-248 QRDAEISKRDREIAK
+248 QRDR
-263 RDVEIAKRDAEITQ
+263 
-277 REGEIAKREGEIAKR
+277 EIAKREGEIAKR
-292 DKEIVSR
+292 

-305 RDQEIAQRVQNL
+305 RDKEIAQRAQNL
-317 ADRDRAIVDR
+317 SERDRTIVDR
-327 DKVIAEREALLQTLA
+327 DKVIAEREALLETLA
-342 EQQTKLEQ
+342 QQQAQLEQ
-350 QQALLQQQVQ
+350 QQTLLQQQVQ

-385 VVRIVD
+385 VVRIID
-391 PALASRAID
+391 PGTASRAID
-400 RLLQEANKTTVE
+400 RLLQEANKTTVG
-412 LMQPGNTKVKEQV
+412 LMQPENKKVREQV
-425 VQITNA
+425 IQITKA
-431 EIEQLINQIKDGQD
+431 EIDQLISQIKDGQD

-457 REEKRIKVFAEAEIN
+457 REEKLIKVFAEAEIN

-479 DVIVGISVDPVT
+479 DVISAVSVDPVT
-491 STDEQVRQQLQ
+491 STDERVREQLQ

-513 LIGVVGG
+513 LIGVVSG

-542 DKPLEVQ
+542 DKPLDVQ

-568 LENGVVVFRTGQ
+568 VQNGVVVFRTGQ
-580 QPPGGPDVKVK
+580 QNQGRPNR

>member
-55 ILSATTLGILFAT
+55 ILSALTLGILFAT

-88 ARRELNQATQEKNR
+88 ARREIDQATQEKNR
-102 VETELGQARAA
+102 VESELALARAA
-113 QAQARGNLEEINRS
+113 QAQARANLEQINQS

-134 QAKTQAK
+134 QARTQTK
-141 LNSLRTQLNSVEAA
+141 LNSLRAQLNSVQAA
-155 KSKTEKQ
+155 KSKTEQQ
-162 LSEVEAAKSQTE
+162 LSQVEAAKSQTE
-174 EQLLSVEAA
+174 EQLSSVEAA
-183 KSRMESQLKMVETAR
+183 KSRTEAQLKLVETAR
-198 ASTKSQLDR
+198 STTKAQLDR
-207 TESQLNTVSAQ
+207 TESQLKTVSAQ
-218 KTSLRSEIAQLQGE
+218 KTTLGSEIAQLQEE

-248 QRDAEISKRDREIAK
+248 QRDREIAK
-263 RDVEIAKRDAEITQ
+263 REAEIAQ
-277 REGEIAKREGEIAKR
+277 R
-292 DKEIVSR
+292 DKEIVDR

-305 RDQEIAQRVQNL
+305 RDKEIAQRVQNL
-317 ADRDRAIVDR
+317 AERDRIIVER
-327 DKVIAEREALLQTLA
+327 DKVIAEREALLETLA
-342 EQQTKLEQ
+342 QQQAQLEQ
-350 QQALLQQQVQ
+350 QQTLLQQQVQ

-385 VVRIVD
+385 VVRIIE
-391 PALASRAID
+391 PAMASPAID
-400 RLLQEANKTTVE
+400 RLLQEANKTTVG
-412 LMQPGNTKVKEQV
+412 LMQPENRKVREQV
-425 VQITNA
+425 IQITKA
-431 EIEQLINQIKDGQD
+431 EIDQLISQIKDGQD

-457 REEKRIKVFAEAEIN
+457 REEKLIKVFAEAEIN

-479 DVIVGISVDPVT
+479 DVIAGVAVDPVT
-491 STDEQVRQQLQ
+491 LTDEQVRQQLL

-520 RVQVADNRIETLAG
+520 RVQVADNRVETLAG
-534 FVDRLQQY
+534 FIDRLQQY
-542 DKPLEVQ
+542 EKPLDVQ
-549 AIATDVTYIAG
+549 AIAADVTYIAG

-568 LENGVVVFRTGQ
+568 LENGAVVFRTGQ
-580 QPPGGPDVKVK
+580 LNQSSGDLKLK

>member
-1 MTAGYILVFVILVL
+1 MTAGYILVFVILIL

-88 ARRELNQATQEKNR
+88 ARRELNLATEEKKR
-102 VETELGQARAA
+102 VETELSQARAA
-113 QAQARGNLEEINRS
+113 QAQAKANLEEINRS

-134 QAKTQAK
+134 QAETQTK
-141 LNSLRTQLNSVEAA
+141 LKSLRAQLNNVEAA
-155 KSKTEKQ
+155 KSKTQQQ
-162 LSEVEAAKSQTE
+162 LSQVEAAKSQTE
-174 EQLLSVEAA
+174 KQLATMEAA
-183 KSRMESQLKMVETAR
+183 KLRTEEQLTIVEVAK
-198 ASTKSQLDR
+198 ASTQSQLDR
-207 TESQLNTVSAQ
+207 TENQLNTVSTQ
-218 KTSLRSEIAQLQGE
+218 KKALGSEITQLQTE

-241 QVKTQIA
+241 RVKTQ
-248 QRDAEISKRDREIAK
+248 
-263 RDVEIAKRDAEITQ
+263 
-277 REGEIAKREGEIAKR
+277 
-292 DKEIVSR
+292 
-299 NELIAQ
+299 IAQ
-305 RDQEIAQRVQNL
+305 RDQEIAQRNQEIAKRDQEIGSRNKLIAQRDKEIAERVQNL

-327 DKVIAEREALLQTLA
+327 DKVIAEREALLETLA
-342 EQQTKLEQ
+342 EQQTQLEQ

-385 VVRIVD
+385 VVRIAE

-400 RLLQEANKTTVE
+400 RLLQEANKTTVG
-412 LMQPGNTKVKEQV
+412 LMQPGNTKVKEQI

-431 EIEQLINQIKDGQD
+431 EIEQLLNQIKDGQD

-479 DVIVGISVDPVT
+479 DVIAGVSIDPLVLK
-491 STDEQVRQQLQ
+491 DEQVRQQLQ

-520 RVQVADNRIETLAG
+520 RVQVADNRIETLAS
-534 FVDRLQQY
+534 FVDRLKQY

-568 LENGVVVFRTGQ
+568 VENGIVVFRTGEQ
-580 QPPGGPDVKVK
+580 KL

>member
-55 ILSATTLGILFAT
+55 ILSAITLGILFAT

-88 ARRELNQATQEKNR
+88 ARREINQATQEKNV

-113 QAQARGNLEEINRS
+113 QAQARANLEQINRS

-134 QAKTQAK
+134 QARTQTK
-141 LNSLRTQLNSVEAA
+141 LNSLRVQLNSVQAA
-155 KSKTEKQ
+155 KSKTEQQ
-162 LSEVEAAKSQTE
+162 LSQVEAAKSQTA
-174 EQLLSVEAA
+174 EQLSSVEAA
-183 KSRMESQLKMVETAR
+183 KSRTESQLKLVETAR
-198 ASTKSQLDR
+198 STTRTQLDR
-207 TESQLNTVSAQ
+207 TESQLKTVSAQ
-218 KTSLRSEIAQLQGE
+218 KTSLGSEIAQLQGE

-248 QRDAEISKRDREIAK
+248 QRDR
-263 RDVEIAKRDAEITQ
+263 
-277 REGEIAKREGEIAKR
+277 EIAKREGEIAKR
-292 DKEIVSR
+292 
-299 NELIAQ
+299 NELIAE

-317 ADRDRAIVDR
+317 ADRDRTIVDR
-327 DKVIAEREALLQTLA
+327 DKVIAEREALLETLA
-342 EQQTKLEQ
+342 QQQAQLEQ
-350 QQALLQQQVQ
+350 QQTLLQQQVQ

-385 VVRIVD
+385 VVRIID
-391 PALASRAID
+391 PGTASRAID
-400 RLLQEANKTTVE
+400 RLLQEANKTTVG
-412 LMQPGNTKVKEQV
+412 LMQPENKKVREQII
-425 VQITNA
+425 QITKA
-431 EIEQLINQIKDGQD
+431 EIDQLISQIKDGQD

-457 REEKRIKVFAEAEIN
+457 REEKLIKVFAEAEIN

-479 DVIVGISVDPVT
+479 DVISAVSVDPVT
-491 STDEQVRQQLQ
+491 STDERVREQLQ

-513 LIGVVGG
+513 LIGVVSG

-542 DKPLEVQ
+542 DKPLDVQ

-568 LENGVVVFRTGQ
+568 VQNGVVVFRTGQ
-580 QPPGGPDVKVK
+580 QNQGRPNR

>member
-1 MTAGYILVFVILVL
+1 MTAGYILVFVMLVL

-55 ILSATTLGILFAT
+55 ILSAITLAILFAT

-88 ARRELNQATQEKNR
+88 ARREINQATQEKNR
-102 VETELGQARAA
+102 IETELAQARAA
-113 QAQARGNLEEINRS
+113 QAQARANLEQINQS

-134 QAKTQAK
+134 QARTQTK
-141 LNSLRTQLNSVEAA
+141 LNSLRAQLNSVQAAKSKTEQQLSQVEAA
-155 KSKTEKQ
+155 KSKTEEQ
-162 LSEVEAAKSQTE
+162 LS
-174 EQLLSVEAA
+174 SVEAA
-183 KSRMESQLKMVETAR
+183 KSRTEEQLKLVETIR
-198 ASTKSQLDR
+198 STTQAQLDR
-207 TESQLNTVSAQ
+207 TENQLKTVSAQ
-218 KTSLRSEIAQLQGE
+218 KTTLGSEIAQLQEE

-248 QRDAEISKRDREIAK
+248 QRDR
-263 RDVEIAKRDAEITQ
+263 EIAKRDAEIAQRDKEIAQ
-277 REGEIAKREGEIAKR
+277 REGEIVKR
-292 DKEIVSR
+292 DAAIVDR

-305 RDQEIAQRVQNL
+305 RDKEIAQRVQNL
-317 ADRDRAIVDR
+317 AERDRTIVER
-327 DKVIAEREALLQTLA
+327 DKVIAEREALLETLA
-342 EQQTKLEQ
+342 QQQAQLEQ
-350 QQALLQQQVQ
+350 QQTVLQQQVQ

-385 VVRIVD
+385 VVRIIE
-391 PALASRAID
+391 PGMASRAID
-400 RLLQEANKTTVE
+400 RLLQEANKTTVG
-412 LMQPGNTKVKEQV
+412 LMQPENRKVRDQV
-425 VQITNA
+425 IQITKA
-431 EIEQLINQIKDGQD
+431 EIDQLISQVKDGQD

-457 REEKRIKVFAEAEIN
+457 REEKVIKVFAEAEIN

-479 DVIVGISVDPVT
+479 DVIAGVAVDPVT
-491 STDEQVRQQLQ
+491 LTDEQVRQQLL

-520 RVQVADNRIETLAG
+520 RVQVADSQIETLAG
-534 FVDRLQQY
+534 FIERLQQY
-542 DKPLEVQ
+542 EKPLDVQ
-549 AIATDVTYIAG
+549 AIAADVTYIAG

-568 LENGVVVFRTGQ
+568 LENGAVVFRTGQ
-580 QPPGGPDVKVK
+580 QPPGRGDLKVK

>member
-1 MTAGYILVFVILVL
+1 MTAGYILVFVMLVL

-55 ILSATTLGILFAT
+55 ILSAITLGILFAT
-68 SKPLRTGVFR
+68 SKPLRTGVFS

-88 ARRELNQATQEKNR
+88 ARREIKQATQEKNR
-102 VETELGQARAA
+102 IETELAGARAA
-113 QAQARGNLEEINRS
+113 QAQAKANLEQINQS

-134 QAKTQAK
+134 QAKTQTK
-141 LNSLRTQLNSVEAA
+141 LNSLRAQLNSVQAA
-155 KSKTEKQ
+155 KSKTEQQ
-162 LSEVEAAKSQTE
+162 LSQVEAAKSQTE
-174 EQLLSVEAA
+174 EQLATVEAA
-183 KSRMESQLKMVETAR
+183 KSQTEEQLKLVETAR
-198 ASTKSQLDR
+198 STTRAQLDR
-207 TESQLNTVSAQ
+207 TENQLKTVSGQ
-218 KTSLRSEIAQLQGE
+218 KTTLSSEIAQLQAE

-248 QRDAEISKRDREIAK
+248 QRDKEIAQ
-263 RDVEIAKRDAEITQ
+263 RNEAIAEREAEITK
-277 REGEIAKREGEIAKR
+277 RNAAIVDRNKLIAER
-292 DKEIVSR
+292 DKEIAQR
-299 NELIAQ
+299 AENLAQ
-305 RDQEIAQRVQNL
+305 RDRI
-317 ADRDRAIVDR
+317 IVER
-327 DKVIAEREALLQTLA
+327 DKVIAEREALLEALG
-342 EQQTKLEQ
+342 QQQAQLEQ
-350 QQALLQQQVQ
+350 QQTLLQQQMQ

-385 VVRIVD
+385 VVRIQE
-391 PALASRAID
+391 PGTESRAID
-400 RLLQEANKTTVE
+400 RLLQEANKTTVG
-412 LMQPGNTKVKEQV
+412 LMQPENTKVREQV
-425 VQITNA
+425 IQITKA
-431 EIEQLINQIKDGQD
+431 EIDQLISQIKDGQD

-457 REEKRIKVFAEAEIN
+457 RQEKLIKVFAEAEIN

-479 DVIVGISVDPVT
+479 DVIAGVAVNPVAVP
-491 STDEQVRQQLQ
+491 DEQVREQLQ

-520 RVQVADNRIETLAG
+520 RVQVADNRIETLGG

-542 DKPLEVQ
+542 DKPLEVR
-549 AIATDVTYIAG
+549 AIASDVTYIAG

-568 LENGVVVFRTGQ
+568 LSNGVVVFRTGQ
-580 QPPGGPDVKVK
+580 QEPARGDLKLR

>member
-55 ILSATTLGILFAT
+55 ILSALTLGILFAT

-88 ARRELNQATQEKNR
+88 ARREINQATQEKHR
-102 VETELGQARAA
+102 VETELALALAA
-113 QAQARGNLEEINRS
+113 QAQARANLEQINQS
-127 LQAANAE
+127 LQTANAE
-134 QAKTQAK
+134 QARTQTK
-141 LNSLRTQLNSVEAA
+141 LNSLRAQLNSVQAA
-155 KSKTEKQ
+155 KSKTEQQ
-162 LSEVEAAKSQTE
+162 LSQVEAAKSQTE
-174 EQLLSVEAA
+174 EQLSIVEAA
-183 KSRMESQLKMVETAR
+183 KSQTEEQLKLVETAR
-198 ASTKSQLDR
+198 STTKAQLDR
-207 TESQLNTVSAQ
+207 TENQLKTVSAQ
-218 KTSLRSEIAQLQGE
+218 KTTLGSEIAQLQEE

-248 QRDAEISKRDREIAK
+248 QRDR
-263 RDVEIAKRDAEITQ
+263 EIAKRDAEI
-277 REGEIAKREGEIAKR
+277 ALR
-292 DKEIVSR
+292 DKEIVDR

-305 RDQEIAQRVQNL
+305 RDKEIAQRVQNL
-317 ADRDRAIVDR
+317 AERDRIIVER
-327 DKVIAEREALLQTLA
+327 DKVIAEREALLETLA
-342 EQQTKLEQ
+342 QQQAQLEQ
-350 QQALLQQQVQ
+350 QQTLLQQQVQ

-385 VVRIVD
+385 VVRIVE
-391 PALASRAID
+391 PGMASGAID
-400 RLLQEANKTTVE
+400 LLLREANKTTLG
-412 LMQPGNTKVKEQV
+412 LMQPENRNVREPV
-425 VQITNA
+425 IQITKA
-431 EIEQLINQIKDGQD
+431 EIDQLISQIKDGQD

-457 REEKRIKVFAEAEIN
+457 REERLIKVFAEAEIN

-479 DVIVGISVDPVT
+479 DVIAGVAVDPVT
-491 STDEQVRQQLQ
+491 LTDEQVRQQLL

-520 RVQVADNRIETLAG
+520 RMQVADNQVETLAG
-534 FVDRLQQY
+534 FIERLQQY
-542 DKPLEVQ
+542 DKPLDVR
-549 AIATDVTYIAG
+549 AIAADVTYIAG

-568 LENGVVVFRTGQ
+568 LENGAVVFRTGQ

>member
-36 LFKLRPRDTAVVV
+36 LFKLRPRDTAAVV

-55 ILSATTLGILFAT
+55 ILSALTLGILFAT

-88 ARRELNQATQEKNR
+88 ARREINQATQEKNR
-102 VETELGQARAA
+102 IETELAQARAA
-113 QAQARGNLEEINRS
+113 QAQARANLEQINQS

-134 QAKTQAK
+134 QARTQTK
-141 LNSLRTQLNSVEAA
+141 LNSLRAQLNSVQAA
-155 KSKTEKQ
+155 KSKTEQQ
-162 LSEVEAAKSQTE
+162 LSQVEAAKSQTE
-174 EQLLSVEAA
+174 EQLSSVEAA
-183 KSRMESQLKMVETAR
+183 KSRTEEQLKLVETAR
-198 ASTKSQLDR
+198 STTKAQLAR
-207 TESQLNTVSAQ
+207 TENQLKTVSAQ
-218 KTSLRSEIAQLQGE
+218 KTTLGSEIAQLQEE

-248 QRDAEISKRDREIAK
+248 QRDREIAK
-263 RDVEIAKRDAEITQ
+263 REAEIAQ
-277 REGEIAKREGEIAKR
+277 R
-292 DKEIVSR
+292 DKEIVDR

-305 RDQEIAQRVQNL
+305 RDKEIAQRVQNL
-317 ADRDRAIVDR
+317 AERDRIIVER
-327 DKVIAEREALLQTLA
+327 DKVIAEREALLETLA
-342 EQQTKLEQ
+342 QQQAQLEQ
-350 QQALLQQQVQ
+350 QQTLLQQQVQ

-385 VVRIVD
+385 VVRIVE
-391 PALASRAID
+391 PGMASGAID
-400 RLLQEANKTTVE
+400 RLLQEANKTTVG
-412 LMQPGNTKVKEQV
+412 LMQPENTKVRDQV
-425 VQITNA
+425 IQITKA
-431 EIEQLINQIKDGQD
+431 EIDQLISQIKDGQD

-457 REEKRIKVFAEAEIN
+457 REEKLIKVFAEAEIN

-479 DVIVGISVDPVT
+479 DVIAGVAVDPVT
-491 STDEQVRQQLQ
+491 LTDEQVRQQLL

-520 RVQVADNRIETLAG
+520 RVQVADNQIETLAG
-534 FVDRLQQY
+534 FIERLQQY
-542 DKPLEVQ
+542 EKPLDVQ
-549 AIATDVTYIAG
+549 AIAADVTYIAG

-568 LENGVVVFRTGQ
+568 LENGAVVFRTGQ
-580 QPPGGPDVKVK
+580 QNQGQGDLKINN

>member
-55 ILSATTLGILFAT
+55 ILSALTLGILFAT

-88 ARRELNQATQEKNR
+88 ARREIDQATQEKHR
-102 VETELGQARAA
+102 VETELAQARAA
-113 QAQARGNLEEINRS
+113 QAQARANLEQINQS

-134 QAKTQAK
+134 QARTQTK
-141 LNSLRTQLNSVEAA
+141 LNSLRAQLNSVQAA
-155 KSKTEKQ
+155 KSKTEQQ
-162 LSEVEAAKSQTE
+162 LSQVEAAKSQTE
-174 EQLLSVEAA
+174 QQLSSVEAA
-183 KSRMESQLKMVETAR
+183 KSRTEAQLKLVETAR
-198 ASTKSQLDR
+198 STTKAQLAR
-207 TESQLNTVSAQ
+207 TENQLKTVSAQ
-218 KTSLRSEIAQLQGE
+218 KTALGSEIAQLQEE

-248 QRDAEISKRDREIAK
+248 QRDR
-263 RDVEIAKRDAEITQ
+263 EIAKRDAEIAQ
-277 REGEIAKREGEIAKR
+277 R
-292 DKEIVSR
+292 DKEIVDR

-305 RDQEIAQRVQNL
+305 RDKEIAQRVQNL
-317 ADRDRAIVDR
+317 AERDRIIVER
-327 DKVIAEREALLQTLA
+327 DKVIAEREALLETLA
-342 EQQTKLEQ
+342 QQQAQLEQ
-350 QQALLQQQVQ
+350 QQTLLQQQVQ

-385 VVRIVD
+385 VVRIVE
-391 PALASRAID
+391 PGMASGAID
-400 RLLQEANKTTVE
+400 RLLQEANKTTVG
-412 LMQPGNTKVKEQV
+412 LMQPENTKVRDQV
-425 VQITNA
+425 IQITKA
-431 EIEQLINQIKDGQD
+431 EIDQLISQIKDGQD

-457 REEKRIKVFAEAEIN
+457 REEKLIKVFAEAEIN

-479 DVIVGISVDPVT
+479 DVIAGVAVEPVT
-491 STDEQVRQQLQ
+491 LTDEQVRQQLL

-520 RVQVADNRIETLAG
+520 RVQVADNRVETLAG
-534 FVDRLQQY
+534 FIERLQQY
-542 DKPLEVQ
+542 DKPLDVQ
-549 AIATDVTYIAG
+549 AIAADVTYIAG

-568 LENGVVVFRTGQ
+568 LENGAVVFRTGQ
-580 QPPGGPDVKVK
+580 QNQGQGDLKINN

>member
-1 MTAGYILVFVILVL
+1 MTAGYILVFVILIL

-55 ILSATTLGILFAT
+55 ILSAMTLGILFAT

-78 IDEIQKRLNN
+78 IDEIQKRLSN

-102 VETELGQARAA
+102 VETELGQARHA
-113 QAQARGNLEEINRS
+113 QAQAKANLEEINRS

-134 QAKTQAK
+134 QAQTQTK

-162 LSEVEAAKSQTE
+162 LSDVEAAKSETESQLMSVEAAKSQTE
-174 EQLLSVEAA
+174 
-183 KSRMESQLKMVETAR
+183 SQLKMVQTAR
-198 ASTKSQLDR
+198 ATTKSQLDR
-207 TESQLNTVSAQ
+207 TESQLSTVSAQ
-218 KTSLRSEIAQLQGE
+218 KTNLGSEIAQLQGE

-241 QVKTQIA
+241 RVKTQIA
-248 QRDAEISKRDREIAK
+248 QRDK
-263 RDVEIAKRDAEITQ
+263 
-277 REGEIAKREGEIAKR
+277 EIAKR
-292 DKEIVSR
+292 DKEIVFR

-305 RDQEIAQRVQNL
+305 RDKEIAQRVQNL

-327 DKVIAEREALLQTLA
+327 DKVIAEREALLETLA
-342 EQQTKLEQ
+342 EQQTQLEK
-350 QQALLQQQVQ
+350 QQALLQQQMQ

-385 VVRIVD
+385 VVSIAD

-400 RLLQEANKTTVE
+400 RLLQEANKTTVR
-412 LMQPGNTKVKEQV
+412 LMQPQNNSVKEQV

-479 DVIVGISVDPVT
+479 DVIAGVSVDPVAL
-491 STDEQVRQQLQ
+491 TDEQVRQQLQ

-520 RVQVADNRIETLAG
+520 RVQVADNRIETLGG

-549 AIATDVTYIAG
+549 AIAADVTYIAG

-568 LENGVVVFRTGQ
+568 VQNGVVVFRTGKQ
-580 QPPGGPDVKVK
+580 N

>member
-55 ILSATTLGILFAT
+55 ILSAITLGILFAT

-88 ARRELNQATQEKNR
+88 ARREINQATQEKNV

-113 QAQARGNLEEINRS
+113 QAQARANLEQINRS

-134 QAKTQAK
+134 QARTQTK
-141 LNSLRTQLNSVEAA
+141 LNSLRVQLNSVQAA
-155 KSKTEKQ
+155 KSKTEQQ
-162 LSEVEAAKSQTE
+162 LSQVEAAKSQTA
-174 EQLLSVEAA
+174 EQLSSVEAA
-183 KSRMESQLKMVETAR
+183 KSRTESQLKLVETAR
-198 ASTKSQLDR
+198 STTRTQLDR
-207 TESQLNTVSAQ
+207 TESQLKTVSAQ
-218 KTSLRSEIAQLQGE
+218 KTSLGSEIAQLQGE

-248 QRDAEISKRDREIAK
+248 QRDR
-263 RDVEIAKRDAEITQ
+263 
-277 REGEIAKREGEIAKR
+277 EIAKREGEIAKR
-292 DKEIVSR
+292 
-299 NELIAQ
+299 NELIAE

-317 ADRDRAIVDR
+317 ADRDRTIVDR
-327 DKVIAEREALLQTLA
+327 DKVIAEREALLETLA
-342 EQQTKLEQ
+342 QQQAQLEQ
-350 QQALLQQQVQ
+350 QQTLLQQQVQ

-385 VVRIVD
+385 VVRIID
-391 PALASRAID
+391 PGTASRAID
-400 RLLQEANKTTVE
+400 RLLQEANKTTVG
-412 LMQPGNTKVKEQV
+412 LMQPENKKVREQII
-425 VQITNA
+425 QITKA
-431 EIEQLINQIKDGQD
+431 EIDQLISQIKDGQD

-457 REEKRIKVFAEAEIN
+457 REEKLIKVFAEAEIN

-479 DVIVGISVDPVT
+479 DVISAVSVDPVT
-491 STDEQVRQQLQ
+491 STDERVREQLQ

-542 DKPLEVQ
+542 DKPLDVQ

-568 LENGVVVFRTGQ
+568 VQNGVVVFRTGQ
-580 QPPGGPDVKVK
+580 QNQGRPNR

>member
-55 ILSATTLGILFAT
+55 ILSALTLGILFAT

-88 ARRELNQATQEKNR
+88 ARREINQATQEKHR
-102 VETELGQARAA
+102 VESELALARAA
-113 QAQARGNLEEINRS
+113 QAQARANLEQINQS

-134 QAKTQAK
+134 QARTQTK
-141 LNSLRTQLNSVEAA
+141 LNSLRAQLNSVQAA
-155 KSKTEKQ
+155 KSKTEQQ
-162 LSEVEAAKSQTE
+162 LSQVEAAKSQTE
-174 EQLLSVEAA
+174 EQLSSVEAA
-183 KSRMESQLKMVETAR
+183 KSRTEEQLKLVETAR
-198 ASTKSQLDR
+198 SSTKAQLDR
-207 TESQLNTVSAQ
+207 TENQLKTVSAQ
-218 KTSLRSEIAQLQGE
+218 KTTLGSEIAQLQEE

-248 QRDAEISKRDREIAK
+248 QRDREIAK
-263 RDVEIAKRDAEITQ
+263 REAEIAQ
-277 REGEIAKREGEIAKR
+277 R
-292 DKEIVSR
+292 DKEIVDR

-305 RDQEIAQRVQNL
+305 RDKEIAQRVQNL
-317 ADRDRAIVDR
+317 AERDRIIVER
-327 DKVIAEREALLQTLA
+327 DKVIAEREALLETLA
-342 EQQTKLEQ
+342 QQQAQLEQ
-350 QQALLQQQVQ
+350 QQTLLQQQVQ

-370 EGTVAI
+370 EGTVAT
-376 RRGQILAAG
+376 RRGQTLAAG
-385 VVRIVD
+385 VVRIIE
-391 PALASRAID
+391 PGMASGAID
-400 RLLQEANKTTVE
+400 RLLQEANKTTVG
-412 LMQPGNTKVKEQV
+412 LMQPENTKVRAQV
-425 VQITNA
+425 IQITKA
-431 EIEQLINQIKDGQD
+431 EIDQLISQIKDGQY

-457 REEKRIKVFAEAEIN
+457 REEKLIKVFAEAEIN

-479 DVIVGISVDPVT
+479 DVIAAVAVDPVT
-491 STDEQVRQQLQ
+491 LTNEQVRQQLL

-520 RVQVADNRIETLAG
+520 RVQVADNRVETLAG
-534 FVDRLQQY
+534 FIDRLQQY
-542 DKPLEVQ
+542 KKPLDVQ

-568 LENGVVVFRTGQ
+568 RENGAVVFRTGQ
-580 QPPGGPDVKVK
+580 QNQGQRDLKINN

>member
-1 MTAGYILVFVILVL
+1 
-15 GGVIATVS
+15 
-23 DRLGTKVGKARLS
+23 
-36 LFKLRPRDTAVVV
+36 
-49 TVMAGS
+49 
-55 ILSATTLGILFAT
+55 
-68 SKPLRTGVFR
+68 
-78 IDEIQKRLNN
+78 
-88 ARRELNQATQEKNR
+88 
-102 VETELGQARAA
+102 
-113 QAQARGNLEEINRS
+113 
-127 LQAANAE
+127 
-134 QAKTQAK
+134 
-141 LNSLRTQLNSVEAA
+141 
-155 KSKTEKQ
+155 
-162 LSEVEAAKSQTE
+162 
-174 EQLLSVEAA
+174 
-183 KSRMESQLKMVETAR
+183 
-198 ASTKSQLDR
+198 
-207 TESQLNTVSAQ
+207 
-218 KTSLRSEIAQLQGE
+218 
-232 RQQLIEQRE
+232 
-241 QVKTQIA
+241 
-248 QRDAEISKRDREIAK
+248 
-263 RDVEIAKRDAEITQ
+263 
-277 REGEIAKREGEIAKR
+277 
-292 DKEIVSR
+292 
-299 NELIAQ
+299 
-305 RDQEIAQRVQNL
+305 
-317 ADRDRAIVDR
+317 
-327 DKVIAEREALLQTLA
+327 
-342 EQQTKLEQ
+342 
-350 QQALLQQQVQ
+350 
-360 VLERDFQAIR
+360 LERDFQAIR

-376 RRGQILAAG
+376 RRGQILAAR

-568 LENGVVVFRTGQ
+568 IENGVVVFRTGKQ
-580 QPPGGPDVKVK
+580 NL